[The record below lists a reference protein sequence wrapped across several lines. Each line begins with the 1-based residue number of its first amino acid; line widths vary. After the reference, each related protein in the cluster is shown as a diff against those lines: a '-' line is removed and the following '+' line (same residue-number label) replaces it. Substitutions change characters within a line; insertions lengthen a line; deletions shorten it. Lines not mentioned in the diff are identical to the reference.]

1 MSILDTLKGWFGL
14 RPSVHET
21 LAKEEEKIL
30 KDPNHPK
37 YWETLNAKLARADK
51 NDD

>member
-1 MSILDTLKGWFGL
+1 MSILDTLKDWFGFGT
-14 RPSVHET
+14 VHNQE
-21 LAKEEEKIL
+21 AEEEKIL

>member
-1 MSILDTLKGWFGL
+1 MSILDTLKSWFGL

-37 YWETLNAKLARADK
+37 YRDTLNARLARDDK